1 MATSLIET
9 QRESHYALEQY
20 ENALVQLLCVPEEN
34 YRLHRERL
42 GAKHRAS
49 YLMDRIAERSSEL
62 RNVYKDD
69 SGLRQNEIDTIANGG
84 IGEFYDRLAKLKD
97 YHRKF
102 PENASRGD
110 EDERVDFSGLT
121 GPGFIDGQDFLDRMF
136 TGEEFLG
143 RYLDLV
149 ALHEQHSN
157 LGHGIKRVNY
167 LQYLDEFDLFEKIPR
182 QAKNDKYAKYL
193 QSLLDYLKS
202 FYRRAFPLKDM
213 DSELET
219 VIADFNR
226 RWDKGQI
233 EGWTDNTA
241 ASTSQDAGIWCN
253 ACQRTY
259 AKQTVFDAHLKSKNH
274 LKKQAALEAGKSQ
287 NNGHADGAGH
297 ASTSSAPSMAV
308 NEKARSM
315 ALMEHQIRY
324 FVSDYDSP
332 LLVIRN
338 DTKSN
343 VERKQALTDKERQ
356 IENEELEERE
366 RREAEEVALKS
377 EKQAKKNFRMD
388 DGDDAYNNGDDDEE
402 ERIYNPLKLP
412 LGWDGKPIPFWLYK
426 LHGLGVEYSCEICSN
441 FTYRGRKNFERHF
454 QEARHAFGMRA
465 LGLPNTKHFHEIT
478 KIADA
483 VALAEKLK
491 NEGRQ
496 EVVAQETM
504 EEVEDEEG
512 NVYNRKTYEDLK
524 RQGLI

>member
-1 MATSLIET
+1 
-9 QRESHYALEQY
+9 
-20 ENALVQLLCVPEEN
+20 
-34 YRLHRERL
+34 
-42 GAKHRAS
+42 
-49 YLMDRIAERSSEL
+49 
-62 RNVYKDD
+62 
-69 SGLRQNEIDTIANGG
+69 
-84 IGEFYDRLAKLKD
+84 
-97 YHRKF
+97 
-102 PENASRGD
+102 
-110 EDERVDFSGLT
+110 
-121 GPGFIDGQDFLDRMF
+121 
-136 TGEEFLG
+136 
-143 RYLDLV
+143 
-149 ALHEQHSN
+149 
-157 LGHGIKRVNY
+157 
-167 LQYLDEFDLFEKIPR
+167 
-182 QAKNDKYAKYL
+182 
-193 QSLLDYLKS
+193 
-202 FYRRAFPLKDM
+202 M
-213 DSELET
+213 DSELES

-226 RWDKGQI
+226 KWDKGQV
-233 EGWTDNTA
+233 EGWTA
-241 ASTSQDAGIWCN
+241 ESSASTSADAGIWCD
-253 ACQRTY
+253 ACRSHRIYIPLTSSQCTIADLRVDGNFAGQRTY

-274 LKKQAALEAGKSQ
+274 LKKAAALEAAGGSKT
-287 NNGHADGAGH
+287 NGHSAGNAH
-297 ASTSSAPSMAV
+297 ASTSTSHSLGV
-308 NEKARSM
+308 NEKARQM
-315 ALMEHQIRY
+315 ALLEHQIRY

-332 LLVIRN
+332 LLVVRN
-338 DTKSN
+338 DTKAN

-366 RREAEEVALKS
+366 RREAEEVAIKA
-377 EKQAKKNFRMD
+377 EKAVRNNFRL
-388 DGDDAYNNGDDDEE
+388 DAENDSSRGGGGGGGHGGGDDDEE

-483 VALAEKLK
+483 VACEFGAFFENFIRTCRSPLLIMYYVPISIHLLIPNPPHLVDNARTHTVAEKLK